1 MTIQHVSLSIS
12 VSKDGYDWMKLKDF
26 LRDTLQLSQ
35 DDVYKV
41 DVKDSFAFFNTDDRS
56 QSQGF
61 RVLSQTSNKMAVL
74 STLKSQRKRVEIA
87 IAEVAAVVDLVAV
100 AMAEAE
106 EDETTVLK
114 ILDQDLKAE
123 DVEATT
129 TRLED
134 LRDVHQTLNQV
145 VGAIFQ
151 EQEKAVENKPLC

>member
-1 MTIQHVSLSIS
+1 
-12 VSKDGYDWMKLKDF
+12 
-26 LRDTLQLSQ
+26 
-35 DDVYKV
+35 
-41 DVKDSFAFFNTDDRS
+41 
-56 QSQGF
+56 
-61 RVLSQTSNKMAVL
+61 MAVL

-114 ILDQDLKAE
+114 ILDQDQKAE

-145 VGAIFQ
+145 GGAIFQ